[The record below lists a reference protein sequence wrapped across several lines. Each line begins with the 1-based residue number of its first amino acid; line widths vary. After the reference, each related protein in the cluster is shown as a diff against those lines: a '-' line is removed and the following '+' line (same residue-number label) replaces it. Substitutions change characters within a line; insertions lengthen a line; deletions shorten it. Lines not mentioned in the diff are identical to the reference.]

1 MMGKVNL
8 ADKLSQIAD
17 HWKPRIVAEANGQEV
32 KLVKFRGSFIWHQHE
47 QEDELFLCLFGRFR
61 IEFRDHSVEL
71 GAGELY
77 VIPKGIEHRTS
88 AEEEAHILIF
98 EPIATRNTG
107 NVEDPEFT
115 ARGIPI

>member
-1 MMGKVNL
+1 MDKVNL
-8 ADKLSQIAD
+8 AEKLLGIGD

-47 QEDELFLCLFGRFR
+47 HEDELFLCLGGRFR

-71 GAGELY
+71 EAGELY
-77 VIPKGIEHRTS
+77 VIPKGVEHRTS
-88 AEEEAHILIF
+88 AEEEAHVLIF

-115 ARGIPI
+115 SPRVSI